1 MIEAL
6 LKGITLGLLLS
17 IAVGPVLFSIIKHS
31 INVGLKGGFAF
42 VAGVSASDF
51 TLAIISNVF
60 TALFEAISTHKQLIG
75 VSGSAFLIIL
85 GIYFLFFKKV
95 KINEKGKVMDVEMRG
110 RDYVR
115 MFVSGFFMNILNPAI
130 FLFWL
135 TASTTFI
142 NHTIQERLVLFL
154 TCLLLV
160 LTADIAKVMLA
171 GKIRNRLTPHN
182 IQLINR
188 LNGII
193 LIGFGIALI
202 WGLTSHSFPEFPN
215 Q

>member
-6 LKGITLGLLLS
+6 IKGITLGLLLS

-31 INVGLKGGFAF
+31 INVGHKGGLAF

-60 TALFEAISTHKQLIG
+60 TALFETIGSHKQVIG
-75 VSGSAFLIIL
+75 IGGSIFLIIL

-95 KINEKGKVMDVEMRG
+95 QINEKGKIMEVVMRS
-110 RDYVR
+110 RDYVK
-115 MFVSGFFMNILNPAI
+115 MFFSGFFMNALNPAV

-142 NHTIQERLVLFL
+142 NHTIRERIVLFSI
-154 TCLLLV
+154 CLLFV
-160 LTADIAKVMLA
+160 LAADTTKVLLA
-171 GKIRNRLTPHN
+171 GKIRTRLTPHN

-188 LNGII
+188 LSGII
-193 LIGFGIALI
+193 LIGFGIVLI
-202 WGLTSHSFPEFPN
+202 YGLVSHRIPV
-215 Q
+215 